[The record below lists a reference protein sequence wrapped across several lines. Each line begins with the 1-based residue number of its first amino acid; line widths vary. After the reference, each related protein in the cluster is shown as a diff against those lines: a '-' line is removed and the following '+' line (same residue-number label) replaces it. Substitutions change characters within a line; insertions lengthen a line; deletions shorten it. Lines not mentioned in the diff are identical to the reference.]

1 MSFGSPIETSKKNPG
16 RFQNFIVFEQS
27 SSRISETDVFLRGEK
42 IIPFFN
48 DLYQKIQQKETLKTQ
63 ILINKFAKIQQMLSL
78 VNNLDNIIVTK
89 FFDRIWKRYGYV
101 SNLGESFTDF
111 ETYKTYK
118 DDALL
123 NIDELI
129 ATRVDAMAILK
140 KEANA
145 AAAAENA
152 NNNNNNENNENE
164 DDDDDDDEDTDSD
177 INKQASSNQLEEAT
191 EEALVDVDE

>member
-1 MSFGSPIETSKKNPG
+1 MSFGSPIETSKKNSG

-27 SSRISETDVFLRGEK
+27 SSRISETDVYLRGEQ
-42 IIPFFN
+42 IVPFFN

-78 VNNLDNIIVTK
+78 VNNMDNIIVTK

-118 DDALL
+118 EDALL
-123 NIDELI
+123 NIEDLI
-129 ATRVDAMAILK
+129 ATRVDAMAALK

-152 NNNNNNENNENE
+152 NNNRESNEEE
-164 DDDDDDDEDTDSD
+164 DDEDNDSD
-177 INKQASSNQLEEAT
+177 NETQDPSVVLEEESD
-191 EEALVDVDE
+191 EEELSDSEE

>member
-1 MSFGSPIETSKKNPG
+1 VSFGSPIETSKKNPG

-152 NNNNNNENNENE
+152 NNNTNENNENDE
-164 DDDDDDDEDTDSD
+164 NDDDDDHDDDDD
-177 INKQASSNQLEEAT
+177 ADKQNSSNQLEEAT